1 MELKLIVAL
10 VDDGRTDAVIKAA
23 RAAGATGATIIN
35 GVRGEGLIPPKTFL
49 GLDLWESR
57 NAVFFLVS
65 AVRAE
70 EILESIGRAGRF
82 DTKPGTGIAFQ
93 VDVEHAIGLRT
104 QLSTMETET
113 KAEA

>member
-49 GLDLWESR
+49 GLDLWETR
-57 NAVFFLVS
+57 NAVLFLVS
-65 AVRAE
+65 ATRAE

-93 VDVEHAIGLRT
+93 VDVENAIGLRT

>member
-57 NAVFFLVS
+57 NAVLFLVS
-65 AVRAE
+65 AARAE
-70 EILESIGRAGRF
+70 EILESIGCAGRF

-93 VDVEHAIGLRT
+93 VDVENAIGLRT